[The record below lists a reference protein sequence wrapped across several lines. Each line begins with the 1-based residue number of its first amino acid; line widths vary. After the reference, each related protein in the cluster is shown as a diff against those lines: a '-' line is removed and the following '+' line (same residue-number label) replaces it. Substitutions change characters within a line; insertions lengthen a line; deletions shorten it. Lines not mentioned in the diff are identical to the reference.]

1 MSSGR
6 RARRA
11 ILHFLSSVLMCS
23 GVLLIADAVI
33 TVAWQEP
40 VSAVVAERL
49 QAALED
55 DLDSERAVAAED
67 RRRLSST
74 TTDERRL
81 LAELAQRAR
90 RRADRGDAVGRI
102 VLPTIDRDYV
112 VAQGTDTETLRKGPA
127 HYGDSPFPGQ
137 RGTVGVAGHRTTYGA
152 PFRPIDK
159 LDRGDEVVLE
169 MSYGRFVY
177 EVEHTRIVKPTALWV
192 TRRVRHD
199 RLILSACHP
208 KYSAAKR
215 IVVFAKLVRAKPI

>member
-1 MSSGR
+1 
-6 RARRA
+6 
-11 ILHFLSSVLMCS
+11 LHFVSSVLMCS
-23 GVLLIADAVI
+23 GVLLIADAAI

-49 QAALED
+49 QADLEN
-55 DLDSERAVAAED
+55 DLDDARALAVED
-67 RRRLSST
+67 RRALAGT
-74 TTDERRL
+74 KDHEKL
-81 LAELAQRAR
+81 LAELAERAR
-90 RRADRGDAVGRI
+90 KRTKRGDAVGRI
-102 VLPTIDRDYV
+102 VLPSFDREYV
-112 VAQGTDTETLRKGPA
+112 VAEGTDTETLRKGPS
-127 HYGDSPFPGQ
+127 HYGDTPFPGQ
-137 RGTVGVAGHRTTYGA
+137 RGTIGIAGHRTTYGA

-192 TRRVRHD
+192 KRRAGHD

-215 IVVFAKLVRAKPI
+215 IVVFAKLAESRPI